1 MTRLLLNDF
10 YLQSFIDA
18 QLSGEESA
26 RVWTAITESF
36 ALRKKH
42 RDLVEQNNLL
52 LRWWNS
58 LTLREQGMEL
68 AGSPQA

>member
-1 MTRLLLNDF
+1 MTQLLLNDY

-18 QLSGEESA
+18 ELSGEESA
-26 RVWTAITESF
+26 RVWSAITAS
-36 ALRKKH
+36 ATLRRKH
-42 RDLVEQNNLL
+42 SALVEQNNIL

-68 AGSPQA
+68 AGLAQA

>member
-26 RVWTAITESF
+26 RVWTAITASF
-36 ALRKKH
+36 SLRKRH
-42 RDLVEQNNLL
+42 RALVEQNNLL
-52 LRWWNS
+52 QKWWHS
-58 LTLREQGMEL
+58 LTLREQAMEL
-68 AGSPQA
+68 AGVSAL

>member
-1 MTRLLLNDF
+1 MTELLLNDF
-10 YLQSFIDA
+10 YMQSFIDA

-26 RVWTAITESF
+26 RVWVAITSSTS
-36 ALRKKH
+36 LREKH
-42 RDLVEQNNLL
+42 RALVEQNNLL

-68 AGSPQA
+68 AGITAV